1 MNHFLSFEVFDVV
14 KKCRCIKSGWRG
26 VNWHSLKAHE
36 FLSANHLSGGYV
48 NMYVHFVI
56 LSVDVEFD

>member
-1 MNHFLSFEVFDVV
+1 MKGLLPWHTQ
-14 KKCRCIKSGWRG
+14 G
-26 VNWHSLKAHE
+26 VNWHSFKAHE